1 MPTANITIIIGKSKR
16 RRSFF
21 SYAQHQ
27 GRRIRHYG
35 LTVLICFS
43 VAPDYVIREILPDG
57 LCPSGAAAGPLA
69 LDYCLA
75 GISTHSPPRPACPL
89 GVRCSQT
96 EASEPWAWG
105 CMQGMSARGCQQGM
119 SARDVCNG
127 ISAMGYLQWDTSKG
141 CGHGCVICLW
151 SSARCVSGGHVLI
164 ARHAVLPHCN
174 MLPQHSHHHSPRSL
188 WLSLC
193 HRPATV

>member
-1 MPTANITIIIGKSKR
+1 MGKAR
-16 RRSFF
+16 EDAVFF

-43 VAPDYVIREILPDG
+43 VAPDYAIREILPDG

-75 GISTHSPPRPACPL
+75 GISTHSPPRAACPL
-89 GVRCSQT
+89 GVRCPQT

-105 CMQGMSARGCQQGM
+105 YMQGMSARGCQQGM
-119 SARDVCNG
+119 PARGCQQGMRPLVCHLPMVFCPLC
-127 ISAMGYLQWDTSKG
+127 IRRPRADCPT
-141 CGHGCVICLW
+141 
-151 SSARCVSGGHVLI
+151 RC
-164 ARHAVLPHCN
+164 
-174 MLPQHSHHHSPRSL
+174 
-188 WLSLC
+188 
-193 HRPATV
+193 PAAL

>member
-43 VAPDYVIREILPDG
+43 VAPDYAIREILPDG

-89 GVRCSQT
+89 GVRYPLT

-105 CMQGMSARGCQQGM
+105 CMQGMSAMGMPARDACKGCLQGDASKGYQQGM
-119 SARDVCNG
+119 
-127 ISAMGYLQWDTSKG
+127 WPWG
-141 CGHGCVICLW
+141 CHLPMVFCPLCIRRPRADCPT
-151 SSARCVSGGHVLI
+151 RC
-164 ARHAVLPHCN
+164 
-174 MLPQHSHHHSPRSL
+174 
-188 WLSLC
+188 
-193 HRPATV
+193 PATL

>member
-1 MPTANITIIIGKSKR
+1 MGKAR
-16 RRSFF
+16 EDAVFF

-43 VAPDYVIREILPDG
+43 VAPDYAIREILPDG
-57 LCPSGAAAGPLA
+57 LCPSDAAAGPLA

-75 GISTHSPPRPACPL
+75 GISTPHSPPRPACPL
-89 GVRCSQT
+89 GVRGPQT

-105 CMQGMSARGCQQGM
+105 CMQGMSAR
-119 SARDVCNG
+119 
-127 ISAMGYLQWDTSKG
+127 DTSKG

-174 MLPQHSHHHSPRSL
+174 MRPQHSHHHSPRSL
-188 WLSLC
+188 RLSLC
-193 HRPATV
+193 HRPATA

>member
-21 SYAQHQ
+21 SHAQHQ

-89 GVRCSQT
+89 GVRCPQT

-105 CMQGMSARGCQQGM
+105 CMQGMSARG
-119 SARDVCNG
+119 
-127 ISAMGYLQWDTSKG
+127 YLQWDTSKG
-141 CGHGCVICLW
+141 CGHWCVICLW

-174 MLPQHSHHHSPRSL
+174 MRPQHSHHHSPRSL
-188 WLSLC
+188 SLSPC

>member
-1 MPTANITIIIGKSKR
+1 MGKPR
-16 RRSFF
+16 EDAFF

-43 VAPDYVIREILPDG
+43 VAPDYAIREILPDG

-75 GISTHSPPRPACPL
+75 GISTHRPPRPACPL
-89 GVRCSQT
+89 GVRCPQP

-105 CMQGMSARGCQQGM
+105 CMQGMSAMGCQQGM
-119 SARDVCNG
+119 WPWGV
-127 ISAMGYLQWDTSKG
+127 AM
-141 CGHGCVICLW
+141 GCVICLW

-174 MLPQHSHHHSPRSL
+174 MRPQHSHHHSPRSL
-188 WLSLC
+188 SLSLC

>member
-43 VAPDYVIREILPDG
+43 VAPDYAIREILPDG
-57 LCPSGAAAGPLA
+57 LCPSGAAGPLA
-69 LDYCLA
+69 PTIVLRGYPPHTVPLA
-75 GISTHSPPRPACPL
+75 PHAH
-89 GVRCSQT
+89 
-96 EASEPWAWG
+96 WG
-105 CMQGMSARGCQQGM
+105 CGAPRRRQASLGHGDACKGCLQGDA
-119 SARDVCNG
+119 
-127 ISAMGYLQWDTSKG
+127 SKG
-141 CGHGCVICLW
+141 CGHWCVICLW

-164 ARHAVLPHCN
+164 ARHAVLQHCN
-174 MLPQHSHHHSPRSL
+174 MRPQHSHHHSPRSL

>member
-1 MPTANITIIIGKSKR
+1 MPTVNITIIIGKSKR

-43 VAPDYVIREILPDG
+43 VAPDYAIREILPNG

-75 GISTHSPPRPACPL
+75 GISTPQSPSPCMPTGGAVPPDGGKRAL
-89 GVRCSQT
+89 G
-96 EASEPWAWG
+96 
-105 CMQGMSARGCQQGM
+105 MGMHARGVCKGMPARGCQQGIP
-119 SARDVCNG
+119 ARDV
-127 ISAMGYLQWDTSKG
+127 AMG
-141 CGHGCVICLW
+141 V
-151 SSARCVSGGHVLI
+151 SSAYGL
-164 ARHAVLPHCN
+164 LPVVY
-174 MLPQHSHHHSPRSL
+174 QE
-188 WLSLC
+188 
-193 HRPATV
+193 ATC

>member
-1 MPTANITIIIGKSKR
+1 MILIGKSKR

-43 VAPDYVIREILPDG
+43 VAPDYAIREILPDG
-57 LCPSGAAAGPLA
+57 LCPPGAAAGPLA

-89 GVRCSQT
+89 GGAVPPDGGKR
-96 EASEPWAWG
+96 AL
-105 CMQGMSARGCQQGM
+105 GMGM
-119 SARDVCNG
+119 HAGDVCNG
-127 ISAMGYLQWDTSKG
+127 IPARDTSKGCGHGG

-174 MLPQHSHHHSPRSL
+174 MRPQHSHHHSPRSL

>member
-1 MPTANITIIIGKSKR
+1 MTSKKNLPTANITIIIGKTKR
-16 RRSFF
+16 RRIF

-43 VAPDYVIREILPDG
+43 VAPDYAIREILPDG
-57 LCPSGAAAGPLA
+57 LCPSDAAAGPLA

-75 GISTHSPPRPACPL
+75 GISTHSPPRPACPQVCGAPRRRQASL
-89 GVRCSQT
+89 GHGDICKRV
-96 EASEPWAWG
+96 
-105 CMQGMSARGCQQGM
+105 
-119 SARDVCNG
+119 SARDV
-127 ISAMGYLQWDTSKG
+127 AMGDASKG

-151 SSARCVSGGHVLI
+151 SSARCESGGHVLI

-174 MLPQHSHHHSPRSL
+174 MRPQHSHHHSPRSL
-188 WLSLC
+188 SLSPC

>member
-43 VAPDYVIREILPDG
+43 VAPDYAIREILPDG
-57 LCPSGAAAGPLA
+57 LCPPGAAAGPLA

-89 GVRCSQT
+89 GVRCPQT

-105 CMQGMSARGCQQGM
+105 CMQGMSAMGCQQGM
-119 SARDVCNG
+119 WPWGMWPWVCHLPMVFCPLC
-127 ISAMGYLQWDTSKG
+127 IRRPRADCPT
-141 CGHGCVICLW
+141 
-151 SSARCVSGGHVLI
+151 RC
-164 ARHAVLPHCN
+164 
-174 MLPQHSHHHSPRSL
+174 
-188 WLSLC
+188 
-193 HRPATV
+193 PAAL

>member
-21 SYAQHQ
+21 SHAQHQ

-43 VAPDYVIREILPDG
+43 VAPDYAIREILLDG

-89 GVRCSQT
+89 GVRGPQT

-105 CMQGMSARGCQQGM
+105 CMQGMSARDVCKGYQQGM
-119 SARDVCNG
+119 WPLVCHLPMVFCPLC
-127 ISAMGYLQWDTSKG
+127 IRRPRADCPT
-141 CGHGCVICLW
+141 
-151 SSARCVSGGHVLI
+151 RC
-164 ARHAVLPHCN
+164 
-174 MLPQHSHHHSPRSL
+174 
-188 WLSLC
+188 
-193 HRPATV
+193 PAAL

>member
-1 MPTANITIIIGKSKR
+1 MILIGKSKR

-43 VAPDYVIREILPDG
+43 VAPDYAIREILPDG

-75 GISTHSPPRPACPL
+75 GISTPHSPPRPACPQVC
-89 GVRCSQT
+89 GAPRRRQ
-96 EASEPWAWG
+96 AS
-105 CMQGMSARGCQQGM
+105 
-119 SARDVCNG
+119 
-127 ISAMGYLQWDTSKG
+127 L
-141 CGHGCVICLW
+141 GHGDACKGMPAKDVAMRDAAISL
-151 SSARCVSGGHVLI
+151 SSAYGL
-164 ARHAVLPHCN
+164 LPVVY
-174 MLPQHSHHHSPRSL
+174 QE
-188 WLSLC
+188 
-193 HRPATV
+193 ATC

>member
-21 SYAQHQ
+21 SYAQNQ

-43 VAPDYVIREILPDG
+43 VAPDYAIREILPDG

-89 GVRCSQT
+89 GGAVPPDGDKR
-96 EASEPWAWG
+96 AL
-105 CMQGMSARGCQQGM
+105 GMGM
-119 SARDVCNG
+119 HARDVCKG
-127 ISAMGYLQWDTSKG
+127 IPARGCLQGMPARDAAIS
-141 CGHGCVICLW
+141 V
-151 SSARCVSGGHVLI
+151 SSAYGL
-164 ARHAVLPHCN
+164 LPVVY
-174 MLPQHSHHHSPRSL
+174 QE
-188 WLSLC
+188 
-193 HRPATV
+193 ATC